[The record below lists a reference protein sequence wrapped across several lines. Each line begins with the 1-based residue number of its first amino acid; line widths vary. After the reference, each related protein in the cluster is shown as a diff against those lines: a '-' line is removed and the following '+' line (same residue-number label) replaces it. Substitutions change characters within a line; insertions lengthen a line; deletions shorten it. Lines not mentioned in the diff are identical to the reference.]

1 MEKEFIDKYER
12 LLNLDEMFLIH
23 KEDLNSI
30 VNEKNV
36 QNMRAYKHLAQLGG
50 VQGLLLRLDVDS
62 TTGLIDE
69 DHRQMNARRALFGQ
83 NDNLL
88 PQTQTFIQCLIHV
101 FKDKT
106 ILFLLFAASL
116 RLLIDIIDKKGKW
129 FDYCSIYIVVI
140 VISLIVAGTN
150 FSKEKVFANFQM
162 EIDYKEVRVLRNRT
176 EKLIPK
182 SELLVGDILIVNAG
196 DILPVDGIIIKA
208 YSISIETDDSKIKY
222 HNINYTQGNITNSF
236 LQQEKFSEGNKID
249 EYPIVLSGSKIV
261 RGYAYVVVLCVG
273 YATYMNKKCISQ
285 FQKRRTV
292 SMGMVNDDINTGK
305 LDFQSNALISL
316 ETRKKELEEN
326 EINKKREKTIS
337 NGGNTN
343 TDSNSNFGI
352 TSPKGMK
359 IAAPTFLKYNN
370 SNQIGSASGPS
381 SKTNTKSNS
390 EEIPLTSKEN
400 YENLKKETE
409 LTRTSN
415 ITNLTD
421 LSNLSKSTPS
431 PSQRVFYPLDAISSF
446 TPLQKKLQSLTLV
459 ITKLSIAASLV
470 VITFFLVTY
479 FIDPDHYAG
488 NSHFLLVVLD
498 AILYGIVLIVV
509 AVPESL
515 PLVVTLSLAFSLNKM
530 RDQKTIIKNLEA
542 CENLAQVDVICTDF
556 TGILT
561 KNDMKIISIFIED
574 NFIDGRGVSNLR
586 EHVSQDLF
594 DFLCEGIAINT
605 IAFSAEKK
613 YKIEYLGD
621 AIECGL
627 IRYLRHININY
638 SLLRNNNLR
647 PIIDC
652 SPYSPDSKMSF
663 TIIEMD
669 EKRDY
674 VRIYVKGSPERLL
687 DLISVYIGEG
697 QYVQQISTKQYEK
710 IKKLCSNIMRDGNFP
725 LIFCYRDV
733 PRDQYNQM
741 RHAYL
746 QKDTEFANNIIRQL
760 TFICLVGIKDELR
773 ENVERDIMECQKA
786 GVVVKMVTSQSK
798 DTARIAA
805 EKCGIL
811 ESADLRSDTQHLS
824 LYVNKSERKNPK
836 HLKKKS
842 LEKNLIK
849 QKSFN
854 NEKNNSKIK
863 EKNEKSEIN
872 SLITNN
878 SIALMQNFQVIDAQ
892 EDLGK
897 YITPFQKRHQVS
909 FCSFEFGISD
919 MKKFNNI
926 IESAL
931 VISRAHAKDKFI
943 LAASLKQKGHIVAMT
958 GDGVSDSLAMKTS
971 HVGISMGYHSSDM
984 SKASADVIL
993 MDDNFKN
1000 ILTAIVYGRNIFDC
1014 VRKFLQF
1021 KVTATISIISIVLI
1035 SAFPQLN
1042 FYFYPN
1048 QLLWMNLILDTL
1060 TALCLSSEQPDR
1072 EEIINKPPYSLKTS
1086 LFTKDMILKITVQ
1099 SFIQVSLL
1107 TFLIFFAPVIFNI
1120 PSDLDINYR
1129 EWQNLNGIHTTIIF
1143 NCIIFM
1149 QFFNAFVSRTLDSN
1163 NMDIFKNILSNKL
1176 FLIMEPLIIL
1186 SQLFI
1191 ISHGGRI
1198 TRSRPLNIKTN
1209 VCCLLISSIVLLTL
1223 PLCKYFTTLK
1233 KESDVRKET
1242 DSSSDE

>member
-23 KEDLNSI
+23 KEDLLSL
-30 VNEKNV
+30 VDEKNV
-36 QNMRAYKHLAQLGG
+36 QNMNAYRHLAQLGG
-50 VQGLLLRLDVDS
+50 VQGLLLRLDVNP
-62 TTGLIDE
+62 TTGLID
-69 DHRQMNARRALFGQ
+69 DDQRQMNARRALFGQ

-88 PQTQTFIQCLIHV
+88 PQTQTFLQCLLHV
-101 FKDKT
+101 FKDKV

-116 RLLIDIIDKKGKW
+116 RLLVDLIDKKGKW

-140 VISLIVAGTN
+140 VISLIVAVTN
-150 FSKEKVFANFQM
+150 YSKEKVFANFQM
-162 EIDYKEVRVLRNRT
+162 EIDYKEVRVLRNQT

-196 DILPVDGIIIKA
+196 DILPVDGVIIKA
-208 YSISIETDDSKIKY
+208 YSISIETEDTKIKY
-222 HNINYTQGNITNSF
+222 HNIHYKQGQNYY
-236 LQQEKFSEGNKID
+236 QEKFSEGSRID
-249 EYPIVLSGSKIV
+249 EYPIILSGSKIV

-273 YATYMNKKCISQ
+273 FDTYMNKKCISQ
-285 FQKRRTV
+285 FQKRRAV
-292 SMGMVNDDINTGK
+292 MSSSDA
-305 LDFQSNALISL
+305 SNLEPSVLISL
-316 ETRKKELEEN
+316 DSRKKEMDQS
-326 EINKKREKTIS
+326 EINKKRENTLS
-337 NGGNTN
+337 NGA
-343 TDSNSNFGI
+343 
-352 TSPKGMK
+352 TSPRGMK
-359 IAAPTFLKYNN
+359 TAPPSFLKY
-370 SNQIGSASGPS
+370 SQQSGSA
-381 SKTNTKSNS
+381 TKANVKSIS
-390 EEIPLTSKEN
+390 EEISSSLSDKET
-400 YENLKKETE
+400 YENTKKDRE
-409 LTRTSN
+409 LTMTSN
-415 ITNLTD
+415 IN
-421 LSNLSKSTPS
+421 STLS
-431 PSQRVFYPLDAISSF
+431 PSNKVFYPLDAVSSF
-446 TPLQKKLQSLTLV
+446 TPLQIKLQSLSLV
-459 ITKLSIAASLV
+459 ITKVGVAASLIV
-470 VITFFLVTY
+470 FTFFLTTF
-479 FIDPDHYAG
+479 FIDPQHYAG

-530 RDQKTIIKNLEA
+530 REQKTVIKNLEA
-542 CENLAQVDVICTDF
+542 CENLACVDVICTDF

-561 KNDMKIISIFIED
+561 KNDMKVISIFIED
-574 NFIDGRGVSNLR
+574 QLIEGRSVSNLR
-586 EHVSQDLF
+586 EHISQDLF
-594 DFLCEGIAINT
+594 DFFCEGIAINT

-621 AIECGL
+621 PIECGL
-627 IRYLRHININY
+627 IRYLRHININH
-638 SLLRNNNLR
+638 SILRNNILR

-710 IKKLCSNIMRDGNFP
+710 IKKLCNNIMRDGNFP
-725 LIFCYRDV
+725 LIFCYRDI

-773 ENVERDIMECQKA
+773 EDVERDIIDCQNA
-786 GVVVKMVTSQSK
+786 GVIVKMVTSQSK
-798 DTARIAA
+798 DSARIAA

-811 ESADLRSDTQHLS
+811 ECNLREFSELRVDSQPTTLPVKDAKVKNS
-824 LYVNKSERKNPK
+824 KYSKNK
-836 HLKKKS
+836 
-842 LEKNLIK
+842 
-849 QKSFN
+849 
-854 NEKNNSKIK
+854 KIK
-863 EKNEKSEIN
+863 EKNENEKSEKNSLHTNN
-872 SLITNN
+872 SLIN
-878 SIALMQNFQVIDAQ
+878 NFQVIDAQ

-897 YITPFQKRHQVS
+897 YIIPFQKRHQVS
-909 FCSFEFGISD
+909 FCSFEFGVSD
-919 MKKFNNI
+919 MKRFNNI
-926 IESAL
+926 IEHAL

-958 GDGVSDSLAMKTS
+958 GDGVSDSLAMKTA

-984 SKASADVIL
+984 SKSAADVIL
-993 MDDNFKN
+993 MDDNFKS
-1000 ILTAIVYGRNIFDC
+1000 IITAIVYGRNIFDC

-1021 KVTATISIISIVLI
+1021 QLTATISIISVVLI
-1035 SAFPQLN
+1035 SAFPKLN

-1072 EEIINKPPYSLKTS
+1072 EVVLNKPPYSLEKS
-1086 LFTKDMILKITVQ
+1086 IFTKDMILKITVQ
-1099 SFIQVSLL
+1099 SIIQVTLL
-1107 TFLIFFAPVIFNI
+1107 TSLIFFAPVIFDI
-1120 PSDLDINYR
+1120 PSDMDINYR
-1129 EWQNLNGIHTTIIF
+1129 DWENGNGTHTTIIF

-1149 QFFNAFVSRTLDSN
+1149 QFFNAFVSRTLDSRDMN
-1163 NMDIFKNILSNKL
+1163 IFRNILSNKV

-1198 TRSRPLNIKTN
+1198 TRTRPLDVRTN

-1223 PLCKYFTTLK
+1223 PMTKYLGKF
-1233 KESDVRKET
+1233 RKVKDDRVDT
-1242 DSSSDE
+1242 SSEE